1 METIERKP
9 RFRKIVRTAGIVVV
23 AVLLLLAGANLWIGR
38 IVRQKIE
45 KEVAEQTGGMCR
57 ISIDRVRLNPVGRS
71 LRLKGIVL
79 TTDSLLLAKRHP
91 GLRMFRLTAAQL
103 SIGGIRLT
111 QQDGDWTSTIAEIE
125 VSAPHVDIV
134 RNFSDSVP
142 PVDSLQRASG
152 QIVRTIG
159 IGRLRIADGSVT
171 YCEIRNG
178 RQTCHTLRG
187 LSVQTDD
194 FRLNAGNANDS
205 GWLDNGIRTSVESVN
220 YQLDEGAVALQADTL
235 IIDTRK
241 GECSVAGVRLLPQY
255 PKSEFA

>member
-1 METIERKP
+1 MHRIMETIERKP

-142 PVDSLQRASG
+142 QVD
-152 QIVRTIG
+152 
-159 IGRLRIADGSVT
+159 
-171 YCEIRNG
+171 
-178 RQTCHTLRG
+178 
-187 LSVQTDD
+187 
-194 FRLNAGNANDS
+194 
-205 GWLDNGIRTSVESVN
+205 
-220 YQLDEGAVALQADTL
+220 
-235 IIDTRK
+235 
-241 GECSVAGVRLLPQY
+241 
-255 PKSEFA
+255 

>member
-1 METIERKP
+1 M
-9 RFRKIVRTAGIVVV
+9 
-23 AVLLLLAGANLWIGR
+23 
-38 IVRQKIE
+38 
-45 KEVAEQTGGMCR
+45 
-57 ISIDRVRLNPVGRS
+57 
-71 LRLKGIVL
+71 RLKGIVL

-111 QQDGDWTSTIAEIE
+111 QQDGDRTPTIAEIE

-152 QIVRTIG
+152 QTVRTIG

-178 RQTCHTLRG
+178 RQTCHMLRG

-220 YQLDEGAVALQADTL
+220 YQLDEGAG
-235 IIDTRK
+235 R
-241 GECSVAGVRLLPQY
+241 VAGRYADNRHPQRRMLSSGRPPVAAIPEKRIRLAGSRPSGLDAGRRRPDRVHGSGLSRDRCGT
-255 PKSEFA
+255 KS

>member
-1 METIERKP
+1 M
-9 RFRKIVRTAGIVVV
+9 
-23 AVLLLLAGANLWIGR
+23 
-38 IVRQKIE
+38 
-45 KEVAEQTGGMCR
+45 R

-91 GLRMFRLTAAQL
+91 GLRMFRLTAI

-111 QQDGDWTSTIAEIE
+111 QQDGDRTPTIAEIE

-187 LSVQTDD
+187 LSHTNRRFPPERRECERQRMARQRHPH
-194 FRLNAGNANDS
+194 FRRIGKLS
-205 GWLDNGIRTSVESVN
+205 GSTKERSRCRPIR
-220 YQLDEGAVALQADTL
+220 
-235 IIDTRK
+235 
-241 GECSVAGVRLLPQY
+241 
-255 PKSEFA
+255 

>member
-1 METIERKP
+1 METTERKP

-57 ISIDRVRLNPVGRS
+57 ISIDRVRFNPVGRS
-71 LRLKGIVL
+71 MRLKGIVL

-111 QQDGDWTSTIAEIE
+111 QQDGDRTPTIAEIE

-142 PVDSLQRASG
+142 PVDSLQRAGS
-152 QIVRTIG
+152 RTA
-159 IGRLRIADGSVT
+159 R
-171 YCEIRNG
+171 
-178 RQTCHTLRG
+178 
-187 LSVQTDD
+187 
-194 FRLNAGNANDS
+194 
-205 GWLDNGIRTSVESVN
+205 
-220 YQLDEGAVALQADTL
+220 
-235 IIDTRK
+235 
-241 GECSVAGVRLLPQY
+241 
-255 PKSEFA
+255 